1 LVQGLGGNQR
11 CTVPMEKQWKLVQ
24 KHVEFCLGNGVEDMA
39 LSQNITSLSK
49 VLERNIVLKNIEGKV
64 GKGYKQTTDET
75 ESPDARMARL
85 ERTVELL
92 TQALSQ
98 QQNQQPPPPPVQP
111 EPNVNDDIIA
121 LTQNFSKMKP
131 PSFQGGLEPLKAEA
145 WVLET
150 EKLFEVFP
158 CSEAHKVLLA
168 TFTLQEEARRWW
180 IFGRDTNLAMDCA
193 RFKEPSLKYFSRCV
207 RDEKVVHV
215 SLNQAA
221 PLQSRV
227 NANFPEGLSV
237 LVVDDNVVCLK
248 IVAALL
254 NKCRYKVTT
263 TTKATEALKILRKNK
278 QSYDIVITDVIMLD
292 MNGFELLEIIGL
304 EMDMPVIM
312 MSANDDKESVLKGV
326 RHGARDY
333 LIKPLRLAEV
343 KNIWQHVVRQNLFNT
358 TKSDTMQAG
367 TDQNPSAQKKKK
379 KRVSWTGVLHNKF
392 VDLSVPKKILQI
404 MNEPMISRES
414 VANHLWKYKN
424 ALRKENTKAKMSQ
437 ESENNINS
445 NRTNG
450 LLSDTITTSC
460 IDQCLNTINHHNRF
474 AEQDMTT
481 GITLFGSR
489 LQTFGAST
497 SNAKLLQQNQ
507 LPPKVVVDQMCPTV
521 LGSVPSSSFFAANP
535 SPHHELNGMRFHSI
549 NSRTKIFVDNVKKS
563 TSQFPS
569 FNTRQSGPSSMP
581 VSFGPYSGP
590 PVAFNLGGVPFQM
603 HGDASN
609 QLNPMSQPDSLAMLL
624 PWQHEGR
631 NLANLKVK
639 EEPINFPFD
648 MRQIT
653 DDSIRKG
660 QFVQHRYPFENTERE
675 IKSHHNNS
683 SSSSDDGL
691 LSIMVKQFNS
701 NLAPRL

>member
-1 LVQGLGGNQR
+1 
-11 CTVPMEKQWKLVQ
+11 M
-24 KHVEFCLGNGVEDMA
+24 
-39 LSQNITSLSK
+39 SK
-49 VLERNIVLKNIEGKV
+49 
-64 GKGYKQTTDET
+64 
-75 ESPDARMARL
+75 
-85 ERTVELL
+85 
-92 TQALSQ
+92 
-98 QQNQQPPPPPVQP
+98 
-111 EPNVNDDIIA
+111 
-121 LTQNFSKMKP
+121 
-131 PSFQGGLEPLKAEA
+131 
-145 WVLET
+145 
-150 EKLFEVFP
+150 
-158 CSEAHKVLLA
+158 
-168 TFTLQEEARRWW
+168 
-180 IFGRDTNLAMDCA
+180 
-193 RFKEPSLKYFSRCV
+193 KE
-207 RDEKVVHV
+207 VVHV
-215 SLNQAA
+215 SLNQAT

-254 NKCRYKVTT
+254 NKCRYKVMA

-278 QSYDIVITDVIMLD
+278 ESYDIVITDVIMLD

-312 MSANDDKESVLKGV
+312 MSANDDNESVLNGV

-358 TKSDTMQAG
+358 TKFGTVQTR
-367 TDQNPSAQKKKK
+367 TDQNPSAQKKEK
-379 KRVSWTGVLHNKF
+379 KRICWTGVLHNKF
-392 VDLSVPKKILQI
+392 VDAVRQLGVDKAIPKEILQI

-414 VANHLWKYKN
+414 VANHLRKHKN

-445 NRTNG
+445 NKTNR
-450 LLSDTITTSC
+450 LLFDTITTSC
-460 IDQCLNTINHHNRF
+460 IDQCPNTINHHNRF

-481 GITLFGSR
+481 GITSFGNR

-507 LPPKVVVDQMCPTV
+507 LPPKVAADQ
-521 LGSVPSSSFFAANP
+521 
-535 SPHHELNGMRFHSI
+535 I
-549 NSRTKIFVDNVKKS
+549 
-563 TSQFPS
+563 

-590 PVAFNLGGVPFQM
+590 PTAFNLGGVPFQM

-609 QLNPMSQPDSLAMLL
+609 QLNPISQPDSLAMLL

-631 NLANLKVK
+631 NLANLNVK
-639 EEPINFPFD
+639 EEPINFQFD

-675 IKSHHNNS
+675 IKSHHNDS

-701 NLAPRL
+701 NSAPRL